1 MNASEM
7 RTETTKAITTRT
19 TTTIATITTIA
30 TTTITTKLEIISHGT
45 TAAITSPL
53 EIIITT
59 EQTPVILQRT
69 ATPLRRRD
77 LVAMDA
83 MSTGTERTNA
93 HKERTSTLTASG
105 ASKNIHLANTPRP
118 AQSPP

>member
-1 MNASEM
+1 M
-7 RTETTKAITTRT
+7 RTEITKTITIRT
-19 TTTIATITTIA
+19 TTTIATITTIV

-59 EQTPVILQRT
+59 EQTPEILQRT
-69 ATPLRRRD
+69 AIPLRRKD
-77 LVAMDA
+77 LVATDA
-83 MSTGTERTNA
+83 TNTGTEQTNA
-93 HKERTSTLTASG
+93 HKGKTSTLIASG
-105 ASKNIHLANTPRP
+105 ANKNIHLANISGL